1 MANDVKWIKITTNMF
16 DDEKIK
22 LIESMPDKDAI
33 LIIWIKL
40 LVQAGRTNANGY
52 IFLNEKIPYTEEML
66 ATIFNRPINTVRLAL
81 KTFKEFG
88 MIEMDENGLLVTN
101 WDKHQNIAGLDKIR
115 EQTRKRVAKHRARQK
130 ALETGGPDDQ
140 YECVYCGKISKGTI
154 DHIIP
159 TSRGGLDINENKVI
173 ACLECNMS
181 KTNRMPDVYLNELML
196 RDDSFDIKRIL
207 DNKKIMQYV
216 EFRNGKFII
225 KNSKIVVTQNVTLRN
240 ATDIDLER
248 DIDLDKDLD
257 KEVVPPDIT
266 TVEKEILN
274 TLRLV
279 TNYPFDYSKDLDTI
293 RTLAL
298 DYPSVNML
306 AEIKKWRDYKRDKPL
321 KPNSNVRLQIRNWM
335 ENAVK
340 FAKKRGETDGQ
351 PQKPKDPAGKY
362 RKFVS

>member
-1 MANDVKWIKITTNMF
+1 MANEVKWIKITTNMF

-81 KTFKEFG
+81 KTFKEFN
-88 MIEMDENGLLVTN
+88 MIEMDEKGLLVTN
-101 WDKHQNIAGLDKIR
+101 WNKHQNIAGLDKIR

-130 ALETGGPDDQ
+130 ALETGVPD
-140 YECVYCGKISKGTI
+140 
-154 DHIIP
+154 
-159 TSRGGLDINENKVI
+159 
-173 ACLECNMS
+173 
-181 KTNRMPDVYLNELML
+181 
-196 RDDSFDIKRIL
+196 
-207 DNKKIMQYV
+207 
-216 EFRNGKFII
+216 
-225 KNSKIVVTQNVTLRN
+225 VTQNVTLRN
-240 ATDIDLER
+240 ATDLDLER

-274 TLRLV
+274 ILRLV
-279 TNYPFDYSKDLDTI
+279 ANYPFDYSKDLDTI
-293 RTLAL
+293 RMLAL

-340 FAKKRGETDGQ
+340 FAKRGGEISGQ